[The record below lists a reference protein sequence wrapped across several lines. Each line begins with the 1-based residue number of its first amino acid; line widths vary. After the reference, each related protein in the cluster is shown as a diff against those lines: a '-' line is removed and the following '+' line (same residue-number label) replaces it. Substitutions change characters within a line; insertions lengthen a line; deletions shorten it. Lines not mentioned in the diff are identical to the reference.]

1 MSDNFC
7 SRLLALLEERNISR
21 NDLTKLGYE
30 GLSYR
35 RVHAYC
41 TGETPPPVEFLVML
55 AGMGFDL
62 HHLLL
67 GTPINAGADATPQAI
82 TNAAPHAAPHAALL
96 AQMEGVLR
104 STRQV
109 LAQMTPTPDAPA
121 LSLEQLSKDENRVIA
136 ALRTMPE
143 KTDLVLAMLTPC
155 PRCASQ
161 SAN

>member
-35 RVHAYC
+35 KVHAYC
-41 TGETPPPVEFLVML
+41 TGETPPPVEFLAML
-55 AGMGFDL
+55 GGMGFDL

-67 GTPINAGADATPQAI
+67 GTPVIGVAQAA
-82 TNAAPHAAPHAALL
+82 AAPPAALL
-96 AQMEGVLR
+96 AQLEGVLR

-109 LAQMTPTPDAPA
+109 LARMTPATSAPA
-121 LSLEQLSKDENRVIA
+121 LSPEQLSHDENRVIA
-136 ALRTMPE
+136 ALRAMPE

-161 SAN
+161 NAN

>member
-35 RVHAYC
+35 KVHAYC

-55 AGMGFDL
+55 GGMGFDL

-67 GTPINAGADATPQAI
+67 GTPITAMAQAA
-82 TNAAPHAAPHAALL
+82 AAPPAALL
-96 AQMEGVLR
+96 AQLEGVLR

-109 LAQMTPTPDAPA
+109 LAQMTSATDAPA
-121 LSLEQLSKDENRVIA
+121 LSPEQLSHDENRVIA
-136 ALRTMPE
+136 ALRAMPE

>member
-35 RVHAYC
+35 KVHAYC

-55 AGMGFDL
+55 GTMGFDL

-67 GTPINAGADATPQAI
+67 GTPVTADAAPQAI
-82 TNAAPHAAPHAALL
+82 ANAAPHTALL
-96 AQMEGVLR
+96 AQLEGVLR

-109 LAQMTPTPDAPA
+109 LAQMTPTTDAPA
-121 LSLEQLSKDENRVIA
+121 LSLDQLSKDENRVIA
-136 ALRTMPE
+136 ALRAMPE

-155 PRCASQ
+155 LRCASQ